1 MAAEKIE
8 FSLGSKFEGE
18 GFKQATQAIKDNR
31 QEINGARQG
40 LGALTSA
47 FKEVSPEAATAVG
60 AVQKFGQAFVT
71 GGIIGGAI
79 SLALQGLAFAVTKV
93 TEKMQE
99 AAEASKKY
107 ADILRNDVLAA
118 MGESSAQFQKL
129 STDIDKA
136 NREIKDS
143 LALLNGD
150 VARGAQNKVHELHIN
165 TLQQITDD
173 MSETGR
179 AAILANEALNQTV
192 IKRDA
197 ALQQATNVINAQME
211 IAENA
216 AKVKNAADAA
226 VVAAETKLAELQ
238 ERSAEYLAKRQALD
252 DAIANAEQMYND
264 GIIDLS
270 KYRQLQK
277 EGALKAAELEET
289 YKDQIGYLKDAT
301 AKLEA
306 ARLNA
311 ANAADAESKAE
322 TQLEQ
327 AQLNIEAQRTKY
339 EAELMDATRKRQE
352 AVELN
357 EIAIDEETSAEEA
370 MIERMNELDSALSE
384 WKDSTN
390 ELSKAE
396 KKAKEDLEK
405 GGDGGG
411 GNFDPNKVQ
420 KVNVVKG
427 TGVSVDVD
435 FNNVNEEIGKPKDL
449 DDKTWNRMRQGLA
462 NVADMQKVQRFQ
474 DKAQRD
480 RETQLKRIESDS
492 VKFLKIADTP
502 ESWRSK
508 ADENFIDIYKQKVLP
523 QLPKEIAAK
532 MLGDAGKHVLAK
544 EDIEK
549 FLGDNGTILKYL
561 KNLGLK

>member
-93 TEKMQE
+93 TEKIQE

-118 MGESSAQFQKL
+118 MGESSAQFTKL

-150 VARGAQNKVHELHIN
+150 VARDAQNKVHELHIN

-173 MSETGR
+173 MSETGK
-179 AAILANEALNQTV
+179 ASILANEALNQTV

-197 ALQQATNVINAQME
+197 ALQQATNVIKAQME

-216 AKVKNAADAA
+216 AKVKDAADAA
-226 VVAAETKLAELQ
+226 VFAAETKLAELQ

-264 GIIDLS
+264 GIIDLA

-322 TQLEQ
+322 TQLAQ

-370 MIERMNELDSALSE
+370 MIEQMNELDSALRE

-390 ELSKAE
+390 KLSEAE

-405 GGDGGG
+405 GGG

-427 TGVSVDVD
+427 TCVSVDVD
-435 FNNVNEEIGKPKDL
+435 LNNVNEEIGKPKDL

-462 NVADMQKVQRFQ
+462 NVADMEKVQRFQ

-508 ADENFIDIYKQKVLP
+508 ADENFIDIYKQEVLP

-532 MLGDAGKHVLAK
+532 MLGDAGNHVLAK
-544 EDIEK
+544 EDMEE
-549 FLGDNGTILKYL
+549 FLGDNGTIINYL
-561 KNLGLK
+561 KKLGLK